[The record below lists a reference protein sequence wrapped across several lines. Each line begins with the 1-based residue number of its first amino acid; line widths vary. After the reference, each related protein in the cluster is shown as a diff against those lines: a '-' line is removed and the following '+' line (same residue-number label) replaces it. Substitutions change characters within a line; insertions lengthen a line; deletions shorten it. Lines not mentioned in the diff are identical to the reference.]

1 MLISTITNKM
11 KLLGKIYLIVVS
23 LLSSACDPFHTKIGT
38 EVSLYESLE
47 KQESAFP
54 DTLKVMTWNI
64 KFGGGRIDFF
74 FDCHGNRV
82 IMEKSEVLD
91 NMSMLSEKIR
101 EVNPD
106 ILFIQEADV
115 NAKRSAFVDQVQYL
129 LDNTDFNYAAYASQW
144 KAKYIPSDGIGKMD
158 SGNAILSKWK
168 FTDAKRTPLPLI
180 QSQNFIV
187 RYFYLKRN
195 ILEINLE
202 HKGEAIKLLTTHL
215 SAYAKDDTKKIQ
227 LEILKNYVDSL
238 NQKGQKFIL
247 GGDFNSLPPF
257 SKQTSNFEDS
267 ACTDGDFEADNYS
280 SETEWMMPFYESYTA
295 AIPLEEFKQNNSKH
309 FTHTTDKNG
318 YWNRKVDYLFTNG
331 HFVQNSGNTLQQWMQ
346 ASDHAPI
353 VVNYK
358 F

>member
-1 MLISTITNKM
+1 MNKFGTVYIILFSF
-11 KLLGKIYLIVVS
+11 LLV
-23 LLSSACDPFHTKIGT
+23 ACDPFATKIGT
-38 EVSLYESLE
+38 EVSIYES
-47 KQESAFP
+47 KTIQSCTFP

-74 FDCHGNRV
+74 FDCHGDRV
-82 IMEKSEVLD
+82 IMEKSEVID
-91 NMSMLSEKIR
+91 NMALLSEKIR

-129 LDNTDFNYAAYASQW
+129 LDNTGFNYAAYASQW

-168 FTDAKRTPLPLI
+168 FTDAKRIALPLI

-202 HKGEAIKLLTTHL
+202 NKGESIKLLTTHL
-215 SAYAKDDTKKIQ
+215 SAYAKDDTKKKQ
-227 LEILKNYVDSL
+227 LEILKTYVDSL
-238 NQKGQKFIL
+238 HRKRQEFIL

-257 SKQTSNFEDS
+257 SEQTSNFDDS
-267 ACTDGDFEADNYS
+267 ACTDGNFEADNYS
-280 SETEWMMPFYESYTA
+280 SETEWMMPFYNNYEA
-295 AIPLEEFKQNNSKH
+295 AIPLTDFKENNPKYFS
-309 FTHTTDKNG
+309 HTTDKNG

-331 HFVQNSGNTLQQWMQ
+331 SFVPTSGNTLQQWMQ
-346 ASDHAPI
+346 VSDHAPI

-358 F
+358 FRVMN

>member
-1 MLISTITNKM
+1 MNKFRTIYIV
-11 KLLGKIYLIVVS
+11 LLS
-23 LLSSACDPFHTKIGT
+23 LLLVACDPFATEIGT
-38 EVSLYESLE
+38 EVSLYESIE
-47 KQESAFP
+47 KQEFAFP

-74 FDCHGNRV
+74 FDGHGNRV
-82 IMEKSEVLD
+82 IMEKSEVID
-91 NMSMLSEKIR
+91 NMALLSEKIR

-129 LDNTDFNYAAYASQW
+129 LDNTNFNYAAYASQW
-144 KAKYIPSDGIGKMD
+144 KARYIPSDGIGKMD

-168 FTDAKRTPLPLI
+168 FTDAKRIALPLI

-202 HKGEAIKLLTTHL
+202 SNQKSIKLLTTHL
-215 SAYAKDDTKKIQ
+215 SAYANDDTKKKQ
-227 LEILKNYVDSL
+227 LEILKTYVDSL
-238 NQKGQKFIL
+238 NQKGQEFIL

-257 SKQTSNFEDS
+257 SNQTSNFDDS
-267 ACTDGDFEADNYS
+267 VCTDEDFQADNYS
-280 SETEWMMPFYESYTA
+280 SETEWLMPFYENYKA
-295 AIPLEEFKQNNSKH
+295 AIPLQEFKADNSKH

-318 YWNRKVDYLFTNG
+318 YWNRKVDYLFTNN
-331 HFVQNSGNTLQQWMQ
+331 HFVKNSGNTLQQWMQ
-346 ASDHAPI
+346 VSDHAPVI
-353 VVNYK
+353 VNFK
-358 F
+358 TKQ